1 MSSERKR
8 VNIAN
13 CYQDGN
19 RAKAYATLE
28 FANTY
33 YLAFRDLPGLIGIT
47 GQFLQIQRT
56 KCRGIL
62 VETDMVR

>member
-1 MSSERKR
+1 MRMSSERKR

-19 RAKAYATLE
+19 RGKAYATLE

-47 GQFLQIQRT
+47 GHSFGSNVLNAE
-56 KCRGIL
+56 
-62 VETDMVR
+62 VF